1 MDKIIVKNIKA
12 YGYHGALT
20 EENILGQNF
29 YADVILYKDLQKA
42 GLTDDLNKSIS
53 YVDVYYDVEDI
64 IKNKRFKL
72 IEALAEMIAHTLLV
86 KYSIK
91 KVKVKIRKPSAPIN
105 GNFDYVGVEITREVQ
120 DYEMD

>member
-1 MDKIIVKNIKA
+1 VDKIIVKNIKA

-29 YADVILYKDLQKA
+29 YADITLYKSLKKA
-42 GLTDDLNKSIS
+42 GETDELDESIS

-64 IKNKRFKL
+64 IKNKKFKL
-72 IEALAEMIAHTLLV
+72 IEALAEKIAQTLLE

-91 KVKVKIRKPSAPIN
+91 KVKVKIRKPGAPIN
-105 GNFDYVGVEITREVQ
+105 GNFDYVGVEITREAK
-120 DYEMD
+120 DYESK

>member
-29 YADVILYKDLQKA
+29 YADVILYRSLQRA
-42 GLTDDLNKSIS
+42 GLTDDLNESIS
-53 YVDVYYDVEDI
+53 YVDIYYDVEDI
-64 IKNKRFKL
+64 IKNKKFKL
-72 IEALAEMIAHTLLV
+72 IEALAEMIAHTLMV
-86 KYSIK
+86 KYSIE
-91 KVKVKIRKPSAPIN
+91 KVEVEIRKPGAPIN
-105 GNFDYVGVEITREVQ
+105 GSFDYVGVGITREAK

>member
-91 KVKVKIRKPSAPIN
+91 KVKVKIRKPGAPIN

>member
-72 IEALAEMIAHTLLV
+72 IEALAEMVAHTLLV

-91 KVKVKIRKPSAPIN
+91 KVKVKIRKPGAPIN

>member
-29 YADVILYKDLQKA
+29 YADITLYKSLKKA
-42 GLTDDLNKSIS
+42 GETDELDESIS

-64 IKNKRFKL
+64 IKNKKFKL
-72 IEALAEMIAHTLLV
+72 IEALAEKIAQTLLE

-91 KVKVKIRKPSAPIN
+91 KVKVKIRKPGAPIN
-105 GNFDYVGVEITREVQ
+105 GNFDYVGVEITREAK
-120 DYEMD
+120 DYESK